1 MRVALFNSKKFTK
14 KCRKLSSS
22 LITSETVFWTGAS
35 RLSENR
41 AVNFSKKLGGF
52 NKQVQKRFLWKR
64 SKT

>member
-1 MRVALFNSKKFTK
+1 MRVTLFNSKKFTK

-52 NKQVQKRFLWKR
+52 NKQV
-64 SKT
+64 